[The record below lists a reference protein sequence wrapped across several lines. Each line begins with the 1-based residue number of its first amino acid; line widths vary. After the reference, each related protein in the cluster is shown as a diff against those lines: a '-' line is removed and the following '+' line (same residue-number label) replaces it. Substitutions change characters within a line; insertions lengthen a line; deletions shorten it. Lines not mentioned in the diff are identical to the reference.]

1 MKGTVLLVED
11 EADTREML
19 GRALERAGYRCIVA
33 RSAEDALVQIAAA
46 ETVDVVVTDVV
57 MGGSDRR
64 GLTLMTELRAAGVR
78 APIIVITAY
87 ADVDKVKIAL
97 NQGAAHLLEKPFR
110 AAELVEAI
118 ERVRTHG
125 GDGRRAIDLA
135 LARANLTE
143 KERVVARHLLDG
155 RTSAEIA
162 EIEHNSPK
170 TIRQHVSQI
179 YAKCG
184 ARNRAEFVRTVYVAA
199 EERSQEGA
207 GR

>member
-1 MKGTVLLVED
+1 VKGTVLLVED

-19 GRALERAGYRCIVA
+19 GRALERAGYSCIVA
-33 RSAEDALVQIAAA
+33 CGAEDALVRVASAGA
-46 ETVDVVVTDVV
+46 VDVVVTDVV

-64 GLTLMTELRAAGVR
+64 GLTLMNELRGAGVR

-125 GDGRRAIDLA
+125 GDVRSAIDLA
-135 LARANLTE
+135 LARANLTD
-143 KERVVARHLLDG
+143 KESVVARHLLEG
-155 RTSAEIA
+155 RTSGEIA

-184 ARNRAEFVRTVYVAA
+184 ARNRAEFVRVVYVAA
-199 EERSQEGA
+199 EEQGKDGV

>member
-1 MKGTVLLVED
+1 VRGTVLLVED
-11 EADTREML
+11 EADTSEML
-19 GRALERAGYRCIVA
+19 GRAIERAGYVCIVA
-33 RSAEDALVQIAAA
+33 RSAEDALVRAAA
-46 ETVDVVVTDVV
+46 AALVDVVVTDVV

-64 GLTLMTELRAAGVR
+64 GLALMNELRAAGVR

-118 ERVRTHG
+118 ERVRMHG
-125 GDGRRAIDLA
+125 GDVRHAIHQA
-135 LARANLTE
+135 LVHANLTE
-143 KERVVARHLLDG
+143 KESIVARHLLEG
-155 RTSAEIA
+155 LTTGEIA
-162 EIEHNSPK
+162 DIEHNSPK

-184 ARNRAEFVRTVYVAA
+184 ARNRADFVRIVYVAA
-199 EERSQEGA
+199 ER
-207 GR
+207 

>member
-1 MKGTVLLVED
+1 VKGTVLLVED

-19 GRALERAGYRCIVA
+19 GRSIERAGYRCIA
-33 RSAEDALVQIAAA
+33 AESAEDALSRAAA
-46 ETVDVVVTDVV
+46 AGLVDVVVTDVV
-57 MGGSDRR
+57 IGTGDRR
-64 GLTLMTELRAAGVR
+64 GLSLMNELRAAGVH

-125 GDGRRAIDLA
+125 GDVRHAIAQA
-135 LARANLTE
+135 LAHAKLTE
-143 KERVVARHLLDG
+143 KESVVARHLLDG
-155 RTSAEIA
+155 LTTGEIA

-184 ARNRAEFVRTVYVAA
+184 ARNRAEFVRIVYVAA
-199 EERSQEGA
+199 ER
-207 GR
+207 

>member
-1 MKGTVLLVED
+1 VKSAVLLVED
-11 EADTREML
+11 ETDTREML
-19 GRALERAGYRCIVA
+19 ARALERAGYLCLAA
-33 RSAEDALVQIAAA
+33 RSAEDALAKVAAGPA
-46 ETVDVVVTDVV
+46 VDVVVTDVV

-118 ERVRTHG
+118 ERVRTQG
-125 GDGRRAIDLA
+125 GDVRHAIEQA
-135 LARANLTE
+135 LARANLTD
-143 KERVVARHLLDG
+143 KESVVARHILEG
-155 RTSAEIA
+155 RTSGEIA
-162 EIEHNSPK
+162 ELEHNSPK
-170 TIRQHVSQI
+170 TIRQHVTQI

-184 ARNRAEFVRTVYVAA
+184 ARNRAEFVRIVYVAA
-199 EERSQEGA
+199 DK
-207 GR
+207 